1 MLYTLS
7 QAHYNSEEFDALLA
21 QLTNN
26 DALIFWQDG
35 VLQGVR
41 SWQKCATLPNVF
53 FLENDLQARGFSLD
67 LPAVS
72 LDEFVRLTERF
83 FPQVAL

>member
-7 QAHYNSEEFDALLA
+7 QAHYDSEAFEALLA
-21 QLTNN
+21 QLTEK

-35 VLQGVR
+35 VLQAVR
-41 SWQKCATLPNVF
+41 CEQQITHLPNVF
-53 FLENDLQARGFSLD
+53 VLENDRLARGITLNIK
-67 LPAVS
+67 AIS
-72 LDEFVRLTERF
+72 LDEFVQLTEHF